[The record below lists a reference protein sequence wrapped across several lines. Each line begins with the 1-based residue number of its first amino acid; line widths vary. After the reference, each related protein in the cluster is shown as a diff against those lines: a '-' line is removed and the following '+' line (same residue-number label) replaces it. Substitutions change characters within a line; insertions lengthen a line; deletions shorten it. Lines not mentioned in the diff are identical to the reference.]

1 MRTSLRRSLATA
13 AAVTLLT
20 SLAACGGDDGGD
32 ATGEPTTA
40 TSDTAEE
47 PEATAEESEA
57 DDSADD
63 EGADEGAADGEEIS
77 ADEFLDTFRDGVE
90 NSTTGHMTMTT
101 GFSGMSIDAE
111 GDVDYRNDPPSM
123 AVNMTIPSMGGEID
137 MRFVEG
143 IFYMNMG
150 QASQNKFI
158 KLDPADPNS
167 PMGDIGELTESMDP
181 VRSFEQFAAGLDKVV
196 YLGEEDI
203 DGESTDHYV
212 LTLDTT
218 KIESL
223 EDAGTAGIPKELDYD
238 IWLDDENRMR
248 QVLIDMGTNGQVDM
262 SIEDWGQ
269 EVEIEA
275 PAANEIVQMPQ
286 G

>member
-20 SLAACGGDDGGD
+20 ALAACGGDDSGD
-32 ATGEPTTA
+32 ATDEPTTA
-40 TSDTAEE
+40 TSDTADES
-47 PEATAEESEA
+47 EAAAEESEEP
-57 DDSADD
+57 ADD
-63 EGADEGAADGEEIS
+63 EADDEAAEGEEIS

-90 NSTTGHMTMTT
+90 NSTTGHMMMTT

-111 GDVDYRNDPPSM
+111 GDVDYRTDPPAM
-123 AVNMTIPSMGGEID
+123 AVDMTIPSMGGAID

-158 KLDPADPNS
+158 KLDPSDPDS

-181 VRSFEQFAAGLDKVV
+181 VRSFEQFAAGLEKVV
-196 YLGEEDI
+196 YVGEEDV
-203 DGESTDHYV
+203 DGEPADHYV

-223 EDAGTAGIPKELDYD
+223 KDAGTAGIPKELDYD

-248 QVLIDMGTNGQVDM
+248 QVLIDMGSSGQIDM

-275 PAANEIVQMPQ
+275 PAANEIVEMPQ

>member
-20 SLAACGGDDGGD
+20 SLAACSGDDGGEASD
-32 ATGEPTTA
+32 EPTTSES
-40 TSDTAEE
+40 SDE
-47 PEATAEESEA
+47 PEATPEETETEEP
-57 DDSADD
+57 ADD
-63 EGADEGAADGEEIS
+63 EAADGEEIS

-101 GFSGMSIDAE
+101 GFTGMSIDAE
-111 GDVDYRNDPPSM
+111 GDVDYRTDPPAMS
-123 AVNMTIPSMGGEID
+123 VSMTIPSMGGAMD
-137 MRFVEG
+137 MRFVDG

-167 PMGDIGELTESMDP
+167 TLGDIGELTESMDP
-181 VRSFEQFAAGLDKVV
+181 VRSFEQFAAGLEKVV
-196 YLGEEDI
+196 YVGEEEV
-203 DGESTDHYV
+203 DGETTDHYV

-223 EDAGTAGIPKELDYD
+223 KEAGAAGIPRELDYD

-248 QVLIDMGTNGQVDM
+248 QVLIDMGTSGQIDM
-262 SIEDWGQ
+262 SVEDWGQ
-269 EVEIEA
+269 DVEIEA
-275 PAANEIVQMPQ
+275 PAANEIVEMPQ

>member
-1 MRTSLRRSLATA
+1 
-13 AAVTLLT
+13 
-20 SLAACGGDDGGD
+20 
-32 ATGEPTTA
+32 
-40 TSDTAEE
+40 
-47 PEATAEESEA
+47 
-57 DDSADD
+57 
-63 EGADEGAADGEEIS
+63 
-77 ADEFLDTFRDGVE
+77 
-90 NSTTGHMTMTT
+90 MTMTT

-111 GDVDYRNDPPSM
+111 GDVDYRTDPPAM
-123 AVNMTIPSMGGEID
+123 AVNMTIPSMGGAID
-137 MRFVEG
+137 MRFVDG

-181 VRSFEQFAAGLDKVV
+181 VRSFEQFAAGLEKVV
-196 YLGEEDI
+196 YVGEEDV
-203 DGESTDHYV
+203 DGDATDHYV

-223 EDAGTAGIPKELDYD
+223 KDAGTAGIPKELDYD

-248 QVLIDMGTNGQVDM
+248 QVLIDMGTNGQIDM
-262 SIEDWGQ
+262 NIEDWGQ

-275 PAANEIVQMPQ
+275 PAANEIVEMPQ

>member
-20 SLAACGGDDGGD
+20 SLTACGGDDGGD
-32 ATGEPTTA
+32 ATDDPTSA
-40 TSDTAEE
+40 SSDTSSEE
-47 PEATAEESEA
+47 PEASAEESESEDAADEADEA
-57 DDSADD
+57 DDA
-63 EGADEGAADGEEIS
+63 EGEEIT
-77 ADEFLDTFRDGVE
+77 AEEFLDTFRDGVE

-111 GDVDYRNDPPSM
+111 GDVDYRTDPPSM
-123 AVNMTIPSMGGEID
+123 AVAMTIPSMGGDID
-137 MRFVEG
+137 MRFVDG

-167 PMGDIGELTESMDP
+167 PMGDVGELTESMDP

-196 YLGEEDI
+196 YVGEEDV
-203 DGESTDHYV
+203 DGDETDHYV

-223 EDAGTAGIPKELDYD
+223 KDAGTAGIPKELEYD
-238 IWLDDENRMR
+238 IWLDEENRMR
-248 QVLIDMGTNGQVDM
+248 QVLIDMGTNGQIDM
-262 SIEDWGQ
+262 NIEDWG
-269 EVEIEA
+269 EDVEIEA